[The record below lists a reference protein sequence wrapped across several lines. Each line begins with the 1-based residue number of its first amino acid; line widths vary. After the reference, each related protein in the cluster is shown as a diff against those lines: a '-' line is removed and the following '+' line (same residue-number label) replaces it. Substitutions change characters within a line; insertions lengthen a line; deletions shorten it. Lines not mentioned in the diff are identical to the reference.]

1 MMSEPHRFKHCSVL
15 REGNYV
21 VTVLPVPKMYN
32 EAQGM
37 VVCWGRKTIFDN
49 SIAD

>member
-1 MMSEPHRFKHCSVL
+1 MSLVGLSTVKL
-15 REGNYV
+15 REDNYV
-21 VTVLPVPKMYN
+21 VTALPVPKMQN

-37 VVCWGRKTIFDN
+37 GVCWGRKTIFDN